1 MKALL
6 VPALALVALPLTAC
20 TNSPQEAVAENVED
34 QAEMAADQAE
44 ANGATDAQ
52 ADAIE
57 EAGEN
62 RADQIED
69 GNMMA
74 MPNAM

>member
-6 VPALALVALPLTAC
+6 ALSLVALPLAAC
-20 TNSPQEAVAENVED
+20 TNSPEEAVAENVED
-34 QAEMAADQAE
+34 AAEMNADAAL
-44 ANGATDAQ
+44 ANGATEAQ
-52 ADAIE
+52 AEAIE

-62 RADQIED
+62 RADEIED